1 MPGSTCRKSSLTRE
15 CVLLRQGHKEGSKYG
30 FMADLSDALEHVYN
44 AAGFALNRRCIENT
58 FYIENM
64 SIMPRALPS
73 IAGV

>member
-1 MPGSTCRKSSLTRE
+1 
-15 CVLLRQGHKEGSKYG
+15 
-30 FMADLSDALEHVYN
+30 MADLSDALEHVYN